1 MTGPCAAVDEGGS
14 SQAATEARGKG
25 QSTGIVPSSAN
36 YISFDADD
44 ATDRKKRKAA
54 EAAQENAK
62 VSKKGGK
69 RKPGKADSDDDK
81 EGSAKIKEPKERKR
95 K

>member
-1 MTGPCAAVDEGGS
+1 MKEPCAAVDEGGS

-25 QSTGIVPSSAN
+25 QSTGVVPSSAHFV
-36 YISFDADD
+36 SFDADD

-54 EAAQENAK
+54 EAAQEHAK

-69 RKPGKADSDDDK
+69 GKPGKADSDD
-81 EGSAKIKEPKERKR
+81 EGEDSSKINEPKDRKR
-95 K
+95 N